1 MTTLTAEGKN
11 GKKDKTLNMHYF
23 FFSIGSEGK
32 IVKRAE
38 TRLKD
43 QGKIL
48 SFSFGLKRHEG
59 TVAPK

>member
-48 SFSFGLKRHEG
+48 SLLIWAEK
-59 TVAPK
+59 T